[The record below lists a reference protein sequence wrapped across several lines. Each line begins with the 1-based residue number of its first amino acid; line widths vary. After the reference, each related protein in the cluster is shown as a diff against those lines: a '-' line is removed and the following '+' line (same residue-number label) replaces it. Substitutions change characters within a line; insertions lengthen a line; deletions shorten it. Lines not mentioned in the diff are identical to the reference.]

1 MADWALMKEY
11 LNNVDDDIKK
21 IKNPDV
27 QESVRNDFN
36 NKYQE
41 FKTLY
46 TTNIHHNVVV
56 KKGTDGIKV
65 RISNNDKDNK

>member
-1 MADWALMKEY
+1 MNEKLKPCPFCGGKA
-11 LNNVDDDIKK
+11 NVGVD
-21 IKNPDV
+21 
-27 QESVRNDFN
+27 DFN

-56 KKGTDGIKV
+56 KKGTDGIKI